1 MTENGVCSAT
11 APAPAKTERKYKN
24 SNPNYKPLHTELF
37 EYNSKFIDP
46 ALVAETEGAKAKNA
60 RKFVEEPVEQIYKFQ
75 LFTPEFCRLLIEETE
90 HCGKWHTE
98 LEDTVVEH
106 PVEGTIIEEDA
117 PSTEVKFDKMP
128 GLEAVYH
135 KIIDL
140 HVKPIVEDLWKTFK
154 IQKRDMP
161 FVLKYSMDVIKEM
174 KLHYDCETV
183 SMVIYLNN
191 DFTGGGTYFPKW
203 NFTAGSV
210 PGDFPVG
217 SMVVYPGGVSHE
229 HMGLPISS
237 GVRYLMLGC
246 FY

>member
-1 MTENGVCSAT
+1 
-11 APAPAKTERKYKN
+11 
-24 SNPNYKPLHTELF
+24 
-37 EYNSKFIDP
+37 
-46 ALVAETEGAKAKNA
+46 
-60 RKFVEEPVEQIYKFQ
+60 
-75 LFTPEFCRLLIEETE
+75 
-90 HCGKWHTE
+90 
-98 LEDTVVEH
+98 
-106 PVEGTIIEEDA
+106 
-117 PSTEVKFDKMP
+117 MP

-140 HVKPIVEDLWKTFK
+140 HIRPLVEDLWKTFK

-191 DFTGGGTYFPKW
+191 DFIGGGTYFPKW
-203 NFTAGSV
+203 KFIAGSV

>member
-1 MTENGVCSAT
+1 MKQSGSTSA
-11 APAPAKTERKYKN
+11 PPPKTKVYKN
-24 SNPNYKPLHTELF
+24 SNPNYKPLHPEIF
-37 EYNSKFIDP
+37 EYNPKFIDP
-46 ALVAETEGAKAKNA
+46 ALLKETEGGKAKDA
-60 RKFVEEPVEQIYKFQ
+60 RKFVTEKVEQIYYFQ
-75 LFTPEFCRLLIEETE
+75 LFTPEFCQLLIEEAE

-98 LEDTVVEH
+98 LEDTAVTH
-106 PVEGTIIEEDA
+106 PVEDSIIEEDA
-117 PSTEVKFDKMP
+117 PSTEVKFDQMP
-128 GLEAVYH
+128 GLQAVYD

-140 HVKPIVEDLWKTFK
+140 HIKPIVEDLWKTFT

-183 SMVIYLNN
+183 SMVIYLNR
-191 DFTGGGTYFPKW
+191 DFEGGGTFFPKW
-203 NFTAGSV
+203 NFVAGAV
-210 PGDFPVG
+210 PGDFSIG

-229 HMGLPISS
+229 HMGLPITS